1 MKTGALVLA
10 AGKASRF
17 GSPKQLL
24 EMGGITLLDGAC
36 MAARDAG
43 CDPVLRVLGSRA
55 ELILGRP
62 CPQGVATLVHRG
74 WEEGMGASLAAG
86 MLELQAMRPDLDA
99 VLVLLSD
106 QPMVGSAPFAEMFG
120 RLRQPGI
127 SIVLCDHGEA
137 CGPPAL
143 FSAEHFS
150 ELQSL
155 SGDQGAKAITRNHG
169 NAVSKVH
176 FPEGIWDIDS
186 PEAWERFNREMA
198 ASWAKRSG

>member
-24 EMGGITLLDGAC
+24 EIEGISLIDRAC
-36 MAARDAG
+36 MAAQDAG

-55 ELILGRP
+55 ELVLGRP
-62 CPQGVATLVHRG
+62 CPQGVATLVNPG

-86 MLELQAMRPDLDA
+86 MLELQSIRPDLDA

-106 QPMVGSAPFAEMFG
+106 QPMVGSAPFAQMFG
-120 RLRQPGI
+120 RLQQPGI

-143 FSAEHFS
+143 FSVEHFS
-150 ELQSL
+150 ELRSL
-155 SGDQGAKAITRNHG
+155 SGDQGAKAIARNHG
-169 NAVSKVH
+169 TAVSKVD
-176 FPEGIWDIDS
+176 FAGGIWDIDS

-198 ASWAKRSG
+198 ASSARRSG